1 MTEKTE
7 IQKTETEVVKTKPST
22 PLDIFKADLFV
33 SYWKTIQNSLWKK
46 GQIKFMWSCSYLVQT
61 VPKLL
66 DCDRSTL
73 LNAIMQGFELWLNIW
88 PSWEFYV
95 LPYWNK
101 AQWQIWYKWIVKLL
115 YWAWVQSI
123 RAEIVYKNDEFNNI
137 NWIINHKIDI
147 FKSSKERWEAIWCYV
162 IAKVNWEEMSKAM
175 NIDDIMKFKTFSK
188 SANAKEQWQRDSSP
202 WDEKNDPELNM
213 WKKTVLKQ
221 LSKMLPQNEALVKA
235 IEIDNKDS
243 TIWDERINEMSS
255 DDVINKTLENFGEAE
270 EGENKN
276 IS

>member
-1 MTEKTE
+1 MSETEKSQT
-7 IQKTETEVVKTKPST
+7 TEVVKVEEKSIKTVPST
-22 PLDIFKADLFV
+22 PIDIFKAQLANQ
-33 SYWKTIQNSLWKK
+33 YMKQIQNSLGEKW
-46 GQIKFMWSCSYLVQT
+46 GLKFMWSCSYLVQT

-66 DCDRSTL
+66 DVERGSL
-73 LNAIMQGFELWLNIW
+73 LNAIMQGFELWLSIW

-95 LPYWNK
+95 LPYWTK

-123 RAEIVYKNDEFNNI
+123 RSEIVYKNDEFNNI

-147 FKSSKERWEAIWCYV
+147 FKSSKERWEAVWCYV
-162 IAKVNWEEMSKAM
+162 IAKVNWEEMSKWM
-175 NIDDIMKFKTFSK
+175 NVADIMKFREFSK
-188 SANAKEQWQRDSSP
+188 GKWFDSSP
-202 WDEKNDPELNM
+202 WLEKNDPELNM

-235 IEIDNKDS
+235 IEIDNRDS
-243 TIWDERINEMSS
+243 TVSDKRINEMSS
-255 DDVINKTLENFGEAE
+255 DDVVAKSLEGFGEAA
-270 EGENKN
+270 EGEDKS